1 MSTFEKLA
9 GVLAPLGV
17 YEIKEEST
25 IWSELKAYA
34 VGLDMLRE
42 ELLELESEAFIPTSE
57 SYGLSRRERLFAAV
71 RDDLSVENRRNM
83 LLTRSAFGQG
93 DFTLDGIQKIL
104 EFLGIEGSIEEYPF
118 ANRVVVWVEDKGLT
132 KGQRNFI
139 ISQLNLLFP
148 AHLEIDGVF
157 EGFSWADVK
166 AGNLTFAQMENSQK
180 TWNEIDY
187 LCM

>member
-1 MSTFEKLA
+1 MSTFEKLM

-17 YEIKEEST
+17 YEIKEGST
-25 IWSELKAYA
+25 IYSELKAYSA
-34 VGLDMLRE
+34 GLDMLRG
-42 ELLELESEAFIPTSE
+42 ELSELQSEAFIPTSG
-57 SYGLSRRERLFAAV
+57 SFGLTRRERLFGAV

-83 LLTRSAFGQG
+83 LLTRSAFGSG
-93 DFTLDGIQKIL
+93 DFTPNGVQRIL
-104 EFLGIEGSIEEYPF
+104 EFLGIDGSIEEYPF
-118 ANRVVVWVEDKGLT
+118 ANRVVVRVENKELT

-157 EGFSWADVK
+157 DGFSWADAEAK
-166 AGNLTFAQMENSQK
+166 SLTFEQMENSSM
-180 TWNEIDY
+180 TWAQIDY